1 MPCSAI
7 DSEKAGFS
15 GIAENDCATCSAR
28 TVPGR
33 ELVMARFRCL
43 EGNGRWLCDCRLQ
56 SLSPLRLRLTSL
68 VRPVRLGRLVA
79 WWAEAVL

>member
-7 DSEKAGFS
+7 DSEKAGIS
-15 GIAENDCATCSAR
+15 GEAAQI
-28 TVPGR
+28 
-33 ELVMARFRCL
+33 LMMARFRCL
-43 EGNGRWLCDCRLQ
+43 EGNGRWLCDCGLQ